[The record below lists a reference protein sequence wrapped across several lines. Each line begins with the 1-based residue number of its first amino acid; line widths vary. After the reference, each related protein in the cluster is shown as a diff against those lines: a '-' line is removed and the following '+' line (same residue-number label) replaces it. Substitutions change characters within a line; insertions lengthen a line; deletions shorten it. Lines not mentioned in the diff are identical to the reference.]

1 MKFKFKN
8 KFLKI
13 NFEIKLT
20 KDFKK
25 KVIKLIKK
33 IIWSLIIDVIVALI
47 VNVIMS
53 RLFYINNYEKINKM
67 QIV

>member
-13 NFEIKLT
+13 HLEIKLT

-25 KVIKLIKK
+25 KVINFFKK
-33 IIWSLIIDVIVALI
+33 IIWNLIIDVIVALI
-47 VNVIMS
+47 VNVIMN
-53 RLFYINNYEKINKM
+53 RLFYINNYGKTNKL